1 MVLRVHVP
9 GRDGRRGGGAAFNQL
24 LVVMDGIDNPPFM
37 RRVMTNRTNTLL
49 DASFIV
55 PSPDQGQV
63 AAGCRRRARARS
75 RSTSSAPRTSRSTGS
90 IPRRSAPVGWDGT
103 WFRHPDEARP
113 ARHHRPLHQQGLA
126 RPRARHAEASRRDRA
141 RDERL
146 LAGDDR
152 TGHVDGAN
160 DRAPLRSRA
169 LQLEDLVESIT
180 TLESAPRSASSTSI
194 ARAGR
199 LRFTR
204 RGTRSRGTLS

>member
-1 MVLRVHVP
+1 MRFYGFMFP
-9 GRDGRRGGGAAFNQL
+9 GGMGGMGGMALNQL

-37 RRVMTNRTNTLL
+37 RRVRRTGRTRCSTR
-49 DASFIV
+49 AS
-55 PSPDQGQV
+55 SCH
-63 AAGCRRRARARS
+63 AASRASRCGCRRRARARS

-90 IPRRSAPVGWDGT
+90 TPRWIRPGRMGRHVWFRTPTKHDRLDIIDLYINKVSHDPELDMPRR
-103 WFRHPDEARP
+103 RDEI
-113 ARHHRPLHQQGLA
+113 
-126 RPRARHAEASRRDRA
+126 A

-152 TGHVDGAN
+152 TGHVDGAD

-169 LQLEDLVESIT
+169 LQLDDLVESIT